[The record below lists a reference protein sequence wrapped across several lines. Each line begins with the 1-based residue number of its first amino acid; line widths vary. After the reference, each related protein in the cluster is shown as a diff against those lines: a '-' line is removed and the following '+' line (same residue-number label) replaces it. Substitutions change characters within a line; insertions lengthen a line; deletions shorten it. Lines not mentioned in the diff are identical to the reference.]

1 MKKSATTAIFLL
13 AAALYLPT
21 IGFGFTGWDDTG
33 YVTRNPLVTS
43 AAGFSRI
50 FTSSES
56 DVYYPLTYASYW
68 LEYRLWG
75 AHPAG
80 YHAVNVLLHGTN
92 AALLL
97 HLLLA
102 LGTSLRGA
110 GLGAALFAVHPLQVM
125 TVAWIAERKNLLA
138 LLFTL
143 LCSMAWVEG
152 RRALA
157 LLAFAAALA
166 SKTVVLGLPLVLLF
180 YDVLVRKGSA
190 RVALRWVAPML
201 LASLTFALTTI
212 AFEQPFVDRGASG
225 LTPGPLERLQIAG
238 AAPWFYLAKL
248 ALPVGLS
255 PAYPRWPVDAGSVL
269 WWLPLLVTL
278 AALAGFVVLLP
289 RLRSLAGRR
298 AAWLLALSAIL
309 LAPSL
314 GIVAFANLSVSSVSD
329 HFLYLPSAGIFGVV
343 GSVLDAS
350 RRLGRALLAGTVA
363 FCLACAALT
372 LAYQPVF
379 RDAASLWSRVLT
391 LDPDSYA
398 GNLGLAEAEAEAG
411 RFAEAIP
418 RYARAITVEPL
429 AADAYLLLGQRKN
442 ARGDAAGAAALFA
455 RALELSPA
463 SVPALVGAATA
474 YERLGAAPEALAAY
488 ERASRLAPHDVPA
501 RMGLGGMY
509 LGFARPADALREFLA
524 VLEIV
529 PAHPRASLGAA
540 TSLRSLGRYQE
551 AVGVLRAGFARSPDD
566 VALVNL
572 LALTLATAPD
582 DQVRRGTEAVA
593 LAERA
598 LALGPAE
605 SSELRATLA
614 AAYAEAGRFDE
625 ALREARRAEAAAS
638 AAGDEGSAA
647 EQRRRADLYARRE
660 ALRIGR

>member
-1 MKKSATTAIFLL
+1 
-13 AAALYLPT
+13 
-21 IGFGFTGWDDTG
+21 
-33 YVTRNPLVTS
+33 
-43 AAGFSRI
+43 
-50 FTSSES
+50 
-56 DVYYPLTYASYW
+56 
-68 LEYRLWG
+68 
-75 AHPAG
+75 
-80 YHAVNVLLHGTN
+80 
-92 AALLL
+92 
-97 HLLLA
+97 
-102 LGTSLRGA
+102 
-110 GLGAALFAVHPLQVM
+110 
-125 TVAWIAERKNLLA
+125 
-138 LLFTL
+138 
-143 LCSMAWVEG
+143 
-152 RRALA
+152 
-157 LLAFAAALA
+157 
-166 SKTVVLGLPLVLLF
+166 
-180 YDVLVRKGSA
+180 
-190 RVALRWVAPML
+190 
-201 LASLTFALTTI
+201 
-212 AFEQPFVDRGASG
+212 
-225 LTPGPLERLQIAG
+225 
-238 AAPWFYLAKL
+238 
-248 ALPVGLS
+248 
-255 PAYPRWPVDAGSVL
+255 VL

>member
-1 MKKSATTAIFLL
+1 VKKSATAAIFLL

-21 IGFGFTGWDDTG
+21 IGLGFTGWDDTG

-75 AHPAG
+75 GRPAG
-80 YHAVNVLLHGTN
+80 YHAVNVLLHGAN
-92 AALLL
+92 AALLF

-110 GLGAALFAVHPLQVM
+110 GLGATLFAVHPLQVM

-143 LCSMAWVEG
+143 LCLMAWVAG

-166 SKTVVLGLPLVLLF
+166 SKTVVLGLPLVLLL
-180 YDVLVRKGSA
+180 YDFLVRKPSA

-201 LASLTFALTTI
+201 LASLAFALTTI
-212 AFEQPFVDRGASG
+212 AFEQPFVDRASG

-255 PAYPRWPVDAGSVL
+255 PAYPRWRVDAGSVL

-289 RLRSLAGRR
+289 RVRSLAGLH
-298 AAWLLALSAIL
+298 AAWLLALAAIL
-309 LAPSL
+309 LVPSL

-329 HFLYLPSAGIFGVV
+329 HFLYLPSAGIFGAV
-343 GSVLDAS
+343 GSALDGS

-411 RFAEAIP
+411 RFADALP
-418 RYARAITVEPL
+418 RYARAMAVEPL

-442 ARGDAAGAAALFA
+442 EMGDAAGAAALFV
-455 RALELSPA
+455 RALELSPV
-463 SVPALVGAATA
+463 SVPAMVGLAAA
-474 YERLGAAPEALAAY
+474 HEQLGSAPEALAAY
-488 ERASRLAPHDVPA
+488 ERAARLAPRDVPA
-501 RMGLGGMY
+501 RMGLGRMY

-524 VLEIV
+524 VLAIV

-551 AVGVLRAGFARSPDD
+551 AVGALRGELERSPND
-566 VALVNL
+566 VALVHL

-582 DQVRRGTEAVA
+582 HRVRRGTESVA

-598 LALGPAE
+598 LVLGPAE
-605 SSELRATLA
+605 SHELRATLA

-647 EQRRRADLYARRE
+647 EQRRRAELYARGE
-660 ALRIGR
+660 ALRLGR